1 MKKMKSFSALITFLF
16 LTSIGLSNTSAEGA
30 GVLGKTYK
38 LGTLNKVEVKNHQG
52 EKLGEIE
59 DFIMDA
65 QSGRIVLAVLSHAG
79 LAGMGQKVKIIPF
92 ALLFFDERE
101 KIFLLN
107 IRKEDLTSAIL
118 VKNLKG
124 EDLGKIED
132 LVINA
137 QGMIAFVILSHKK
150 KSVIVPY
157 AALSMDQAGRFFVLD
172 ASEEKLAS
180 VPPFGEDSISQS
192 QAEKIYRY
200 FGLRPSWT
208 FDEAEKPALPLA
220 IPLQK
225 F

>member
-1 MKKMKSFSALITFLF
+1 MKKLESFSAFMAFLF
-16 LTSIGLSNTSAEGA
+16 LTSIGLSNMSVEGA
-30 GVLGKTYK
+30 GVWGKTYK
-38 LGTLNKVEVKNHQG
+38 LSTLNKVEVKNHQG

-79 LAGMGQKVKIIPF
+79 VAGMGQKVKIIPF
-92 ALLFFDERE
+92 AFLSFDEP
-101 KIFLLN
+101 KKVFLLN

-124 EDLGKIED
+124 VDLGKIED

-137 QGMIAFVILSHKK
+137 QGMIAFAILSHKK

-157 AALSMDQAGRFFVLD
+157 AALSMDQAGGFFILD
-172 ASEEKLAS
+172 VSEEKLAS
-180 VPPFGEDSISQS
+180 VPPSGEDFISQN

-200 FGLRPSWT
+200 FGLRPYWT
-208 FDEAEKPALPLA
+208 FDEAEKPALPRA
-220 IPLQK
+220 IPLQE